1 MNNWKATLLL
11 VSGIGFS
18 NLGNWIYFVAI
29 NIKILDLTGSAAA
42 VAGLFV
48 IKPIAQLFT
57 NLWSGSIIDRVN
69 VRKLMIFV
77 DVVRGC
83 LVFIIPFLSSLW
95 MIYVMIF
102 MISLFGS
109 FFGPSSSVYITKI
122 VPAADRQR
130 LNSMMS
136 MVNSGA
142 FLLGPA
148 ISGLL
153 IMTVDA
159 DFCII
164 FNALSF
170 IVCALII
177 FVLPNVQK
185 NPESVKPMTKKL
197 LIEDWK
203 VVGRFI
209 STAKLFFIIYV
220 LFQLAMIIG
229 YSVDSQEATYIRLHL
244 QLSVSDYGTI
254 ISLTGVGALAGSSV
268 AAIMAKKI
276 SYRWYMSVGTV
287 LSTLFYITFYAS
299 FNFISAAVSFVLLG
313 FFMSFAG
320 TGYTTFVQNHV
331 PASIMG
337 RFSSLA
343 DVAQGL
349 IQIVLTLIIGFIAEL
364 ISLQFVCL
372 MVCGLAL
379 ILGIILLLKVLF
391 ASKSDHFH
399 TQHSETL

>member
-1 MNNWKATLLL
+1 MKNWKTALLL
-11 VSGIGFS
+11 ISGIGFS

-57 NLWSGSIIDRVN
+57 NLWSGSIIDRIN

-77 DVVRGC
+77 DIVRGC

-95 MIYVMIF
+95 VIYVMIF

-109 FFGPSSSVYITKI
+109 FFGPSSSVYMTKI
-122 VPAADRQR
+122 VPTEDRQR
-130 LNSMMS
+130 FNSMMS

-164 FNALSF
+164 FNAISF

-177 FVLPNVQK
+177 FMLPNVDR

-197 LIEDWK
+197 LIEDWQVIGK
-203 VVGRFI
+203 FI
-209 STAKLFFIIYV
+209 TTAKYFFIIYV
-220 LFQLAMIIG
+220 LFQLAMLIG
-229 YSVDSQEATYIRLHL
+229 YSVDSQEATFIRLHL
-244 QLSVSDYGTI
+244 RLSVSDYGMI
-254 ISLTGVGALAGSSV
+254 ISLTGVGALVGSSI
-268 AAIMAKKI
+268 AAMMAKKI
-276 SYRWYMSVGTV
+276 SYRWYMSAGTV

-299 FNFISAAVSFVLLG
+299 FNFITAAVSFVLLG

-320 TGYTTFVQNHV
+320 AGYTTFVQNHV
-331 PASIMG
+331 PVSIMG
-337 RFSSLA
+337 RFASLA
-343 DVAQGL
+343 EVSQGL
-349 IQIVLTLIIGFIAEL
+349 VQIVLTLIIGFISEF

-372 MVCGLAL
+372 AVCGLAL
-379 ILGIILLLKVLF
+379 ILGIVLIIKVQF
-391 ASKSDHFH
+391 SPPSDASLAIKR
-399 TQHSETL
+399 